1 MKVWM
6 KVFYLIFFSRVVG
19 SIYFDIPIEYSQ
31 YILSFRVCISHRLY
45 SIGFWTAEDREIFF
59 FLSTRGSILL
69 SLVGRGGWF
78 RGRAGRNPE
87 SEERQCG
94 QEVRHLGRS
103 LPEVS
108 HAKCCRV
115 CRAGEEVRCV
125 LWRVMAGRAGVGLWD
140 ADPILVGVE
149 RETVAWSELGK
160 GGALLAREGGLLVGD
175 VRGLEAEDTVGRAI
189 CNCGFHMLRVQH
201 HPGLLSVLNC
211 SVFRR
216 PGDQTHRSLKAR
228 LDGAE
233 PSPLSVSVSVS
244 AFCLS
249 PHKTVFAWFKHQKT
263 TQGSSITCHAR
274 YIFVSIP

>member
-69 SLVGRGGWF
+69 SLVGRGWWLR
-78 RGRAGRNPE
+78 RGAGGDPE

-94 QEVRHLGRS
+94 QEVRHLSWS

-108 HAKCCRV
+108 HTECSRV

-149 RETVAWSELGK
+149 RETVARSELGK
-160 GGALLAREGGLLVGD
+160 GGAVLAREGGLLVGD

-216 PGDQTHRSLKAR
+216 PGDQTHRSLRAR
-228 LDGAE
+228 SHAKVPKPFPPE
-233 PSPLSVSVSVS
+233 KRLS
-244 AFCLS
+244 F
-249 PHKTVFAWFKHQKT
+249 F
-263 TQGSSITCHAR
+263 
-274 YIFVSIP
+274 IFFL